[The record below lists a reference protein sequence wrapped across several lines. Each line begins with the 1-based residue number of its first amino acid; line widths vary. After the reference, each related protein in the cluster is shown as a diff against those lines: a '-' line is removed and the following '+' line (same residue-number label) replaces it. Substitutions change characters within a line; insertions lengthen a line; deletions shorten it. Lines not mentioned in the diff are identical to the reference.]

1 MGAGKTLVGALVAQR
16 AGAPFHDLDLMIE
29 SHSGMTIG
37 ELFVVHGE
45 AEFRAIESKL
55 LPEVLEPGAVS
66 ALGGGTPMSDA
77 NWKLIIGRAMTVFL
91 EVPLE
96 TLWARLSGSAG
107 RPLARGQSKE
117 QLGDLL
123 SRRRPRY
130 LEATHVVDGDR
141 DSSVVAEEV
150 LSLWSG

>member
-16 AGAPFHDLDLMIE
+16 AGVPFHDLDQLIE
-29 SHSGMTIG
+29 SHVGMTIA
-37 ELFVVHGE
+37 EIFVVYGE
-45 AEFRAIESKL
+45 PEFRVMESKL
-55 LPEVLEPGAVS
+55 LPDVLAPGAVA
-66 ALGGGTPMSDA
+66 ALGGGTPLSDD
-77 NWKLIIGRAMTVFL
+77 NWKLISQRATSVFL
-91 EVPLE
+91 DVPLD
-96 TLWARLSGSAG
+96 TLWARLSGAAG
-107 RPLARGQSKE
+107 RPLTRRQSKE

-150 LSLWSG
+150 RSLWSG